1 MKHLSLAALTLGAVL
16 ANATARAS
24 TWQIDPAHTTVTFA
38 VRHMMVT
45 SVKGLFGRVT
55 GTVDLE
61 DKDVTRSSIDV
72 QIDPKSVDTREPKR
86 DAHLR
91 SADFFDVA
99 RHPMVAFKSTRIERV
114 GRDKLKVT
122 GQLTLH
128 GISKPVTLAVETTP
142 EIDDALLGRTRG
154 AHATGKLSRKEWG
167 LTWNKTLDAGG
178 VLVSD
183 EVLLDIDVEMHLAE
197 PSASPAMSGPLVPA
211 TNVRAAGT
219 ARGGHGAR
227 K

>member
-1 MKHLSLAALTLGAVL
+1 MKRLSLSLAALTLGAVL
-16 ANATARAS
+16 IGRPAHAS
-24 TWQIDPAHTTVTFA
+24 TWEIDPAHTTVTFA
-38 VRHMMVT
+38 VKHMMVT

-55 GTVDLE
+55 GTVDLDE
-61 DKDVTRSSIDV
+61 KDLTRSAINV
-72 QIDPKSVDTREPKR
+72 LIDPKTIDTREPKR

-99 RHPMVAFKSTRIERV
+99 RHPQVTFRSTRIERA

-122 GQLTLH
+122 GDLTMH
-128 GISKPVTLAVETTP
+128 GVSKAVVLAVETTP

-154 AHATGKLSRKEWG
+154 AHATGRLSRKDWG
-167 LTWNKTLDAGG
+167 LTWNKMLDAGG

-183 EVLLDIDVEMHLAE
+183 EVVLDIDVEMHRVEA
-197 PSASPAMSGPLVPA
+197 SASPTMSGPLVPA
-211 TNVRAAGT
+211 SSVRTGPP
-219 ARGGHGAR
+219 RGGHR